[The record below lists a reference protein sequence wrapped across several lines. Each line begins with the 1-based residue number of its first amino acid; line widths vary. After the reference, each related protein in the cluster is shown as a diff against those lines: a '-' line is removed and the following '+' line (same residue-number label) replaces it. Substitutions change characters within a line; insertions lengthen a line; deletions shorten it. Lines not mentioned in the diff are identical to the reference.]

1 MPTRVLHPHLAVC
14 AILLCTLIASAPSLM
29 AQTAATG
36 ALAGTVTDATG
47 AVVGNVKVTATSVD
61 TGQARTTTTAA
72 DGTYTV
78 GLLPPGNYR
87 VKFEASGFKTLEI
100 PSAKVTVT
108 ETAVLDRSLEIG
120 NASQSVTV
128 EGSVETVQTQSST
141 LGTVANAAT
150 ITDLPLNTRNYTNL
164 LIMTAGANSSVVNA
178 STIGKGSPFIAVNGA
193 GTSQNTYL
201 QDGVVV
207 NNWYSFNTGVEG
219 VAFGS
224 FVIPI
229 PDAIAEFKIQTSTYD
244 SGYGRGP
251 GASVNVITKTGTN
264 SFHGAGFEFFRNTDM
279 NANDWFRNFLG
290 EPRGVLNSNQYG
302 GVIGGPIKKDKL
314 FFFGSYQQ
322 TGQRNGLSGYGLSNV
337 TLPPIPGGDRGSCPP
352 GWTSLSQ
359 CNSAAQAFVP
369 ALASAI
375 CPGNHPGVTGDA
387 TSIAGGINV
396 ACPGSG
402 QGDAL
407 YNLNP
412 AAISILQ
419 LRLPNGTYQI
429 PSSGLAPTGLSGG
442 YGLHS
447 FSDPAIFKDYNA
459 MGNVDY
465 VINEKNTLAIRY
477 QYEKDPLNAPFPVL
491 NANLAGSYLP
501 GSPVVTTKWNHA
513 AAVKLT
519 TILTPA
525 IVNEAHVAYQFNG
538 VIDTTNTPFTNTQV
552 GITSLEPGLN
562 KLSDFTI
569 GSGQAGFSFGSQYQF
584 DGTFHDQQVGWGD
597 QLSWTKGKH
606 TLRFGFDVENIRF
619 ATYYPGHAIGAPTF
633 TRFSD
638 FLIGRGSCQAF
649 TGTGTC
655 SATNPGNTNGSPS
668 ASDINND
675 GTFTSENAVETHWL
689 FHALEAS
696 AFVQDDFKV
705 TPRLTLNMGLRWEY
719 DGYPTSSNGLFSSYF
734 PSLVPAG
741 SIPPTCAALNGTIC
755 ATNAGTLVGYGV
767 PGNYS
772 ATLPAGVTRLG
783 NNGPALN
790 GAPFTDFAP
799 RLGFAWQP
807 TSSNK
812 LVVRGGAGFFYDL
825 IAGIAYLSEMTLNN
839 PNVGQPQIN
848 GLSGATLADPWV
860 NSAAVSAGS
869 GLFGFAP
876 LWANPGNLTSTP
888 ISSNLT
894 ISGFQPNITVPVTYQ
909 WNSNVQYEFLPS
921 WLLEVAY
928 VGSHG
933 IHQGYE
939 SQAAQQGQITT
950 FTGSNIASLVGQGC
964 VSCGLF
970 GVTTNTTQN
979 VALRVP
985 ELGVSPQNPIL
996 GTEENYKF
1004 NGLEVTLRKQMSH
1017 GLQLQASY
1025 TWSRAFISVPFGIN
1039 TYPYLEHWYQPNNN
1053 YRPNV
1058 FIFNYVWNIPT
1069 GHAQGVLQRVI
1080 GDWALSGVTTVQSGQ
1095 YMTITDTGGSIFFGG
1110 AGAISTAQLC
1120 PGATYANLL
1129 SSGSMDQRVTSGLLG
1144 GTGYFTGNSSAAGS
1158 ALCPTPTIGN
1168 GKGFGNMGGG
1178 AVLGPGQFNFDT
1190 SLSKMIKIHENYSF
1204 QFRSEFFNVFNHP
1217 QFALPGLSAAQATF
1231 GQITSAS
1238 VSPRVI
1244 QLALKFLF

>member
-1 MPTRVLHPHLAVC
+1 MPKKPLKQYLAAC
-14 AILLCTLIASAPSLM
+14 AILLTALIIFGPCVT

-36 ALAGTVTDATG
+36 ALAGTVTDASG
-47 AVVGNVKVTATSVD
+47 AVIGNVKVTVTSAD
-61 TGQARTTTTAA
+61 TGQARTATTAA

-87 VKFEASGFKTLEI
+87 VKFEASGFKPVEVPSASVTITETGVLNQTLE
-100 PSAKVTVT
+100 V
-108 ETAVLDRSLEIG
+108 G

-150 ITDLPLNTRNYTNL
+150 IIDLPLNTRNYTNL

-244 SGYGRGP
+244 AGYGRGP
-251 GASVNVITKTGTN
+251 GASVNVITKSGTN
-264 SFHGAGFEFFRNTDM
+264 SFHGSGFEFFRNTDL

-290 EPRGVLNSNQYG
+290 EPRGVLDSNQYG

-322 TGQRNGLSGYGLSNV
+322 TGQKNGLSGYGLSNV
-337 TLPPIPGGDRGSCPP
+337 TLPPIPGGDRGSCPA

-359 CNSAAQAFVP
+359 CNAAAQAFVP

-402 QGDAL
+402 TGDAL

-412 AAISILQ
+412 VAISILQ

-429 PSSGLAPTGLSGG
+429 PGSGLAPTGPSGG
-442 YGLHS
+442 YGLQS
-447 FSDPAIFKDYNA
+447 FSDPAIFKDYNG

-491 NANLAGSYLP
+491 NANLAGSYVP

-519 TILTPA
+519 TILTPT

-538 VIDTTNTPFTNTQV
+538 VIDATNTPFTNTQV

-562 KLSDFTI
+562 TLSDFTI
-569 GSGQAGFSFGSQYQF
+569 GSGQSGFSFGSQYQF

-655 SATNPGNTNGSPS
+655 SASNPGNTNGSPS

-689 FHALEAS
+689 FHALELS

-705 TPRLTLNMGLRWEY
+705 TSRLTLNMGLRWEY
-719 DGYPTSSNGLFSSYF
+719 DGYPTASNGLFSSYF

-741 SIPPTCAALNGTIC
+741 GIPPQCPALNGTIC

-772 ATLPAGVTRLG
+772 ATVPSGVTVLG

-790 GAPFTDFAP
+790 GAPWTDFAP

-825 IAGIAYLSEMTLNN
+825 IAGIAYLSNMTLNN

-860 NSAAVSAGS
+860 NSAAVPAGN

-876 LWANPGNLTSTP
+876 LWVNPGNLTSTP

-909 WNSNVQYEFLPS
+909 WNTNVQYEFLPS

-950 FTGSNIASLVGQGC
+950 FTGSNIAPLVGEGC
-964 VSCGLF
+964 TSCELF

-1004 NGLEVTLRKQMSH
+1004 NGLEVTVRKQMSH
-1017 GLQLQASY
+1017 GLQLQGSY
-1025 TWSRAFISVPFGIN
+1025 TYSRAFISVPFGIN

-1058 FIFNYVWNIPT
+1058 FILNYVWNIPT
-1069 GHAQGVLQRVI
+1069 GHAQGALQRVI
-1080 GDWALSGVTTVQSGQ
+1080 GDWSLSGVTTIQDGQ

-1110 AGAISTAQLC
+1110 AGAISTAQMC

-1129 SSGSMDQRVTSGLLG
+1129 SSGSIEQRVTSGLLG
-1144 GTGYFTGNSSAAGS
+1144 GTGYFTGNSSMAGS

-1178 AVLGPGQFNFDT
+1178 AVLGP
-1190 SLSKMIKIHENYSF
+1190 
-1204 QFRSEFFNVFNHP
+1204 
-1217 QFALPGLSAAQATF
+1217 
-1231 GQITSAS
+1231 
-1238 VSPRVI
+1238 VSSTLIR
-1244 QLALKFLF
+1244 LCRR